1 MKAVWVHGKTQMVK
15 ELPIPEP
22 GEGQV
27 LIKVVCAAQNPKD
40 WKGSFVTRGLLMLV
54 PELVGAPAAVQGSDI
69 SGTIA
74 KVGPGVTR
82 VFPNSYCKE

>member
-1 MKAVWVHGKTQMVK
+1 MSTMKAVWVHGKTQMLK

-40 WKGSFVTRGLLMLV
+40 WKGSLFTKLLIVV

-69 SGTIA
+69 SGTIV

-82 VFPNSYCKE
+82 VPL